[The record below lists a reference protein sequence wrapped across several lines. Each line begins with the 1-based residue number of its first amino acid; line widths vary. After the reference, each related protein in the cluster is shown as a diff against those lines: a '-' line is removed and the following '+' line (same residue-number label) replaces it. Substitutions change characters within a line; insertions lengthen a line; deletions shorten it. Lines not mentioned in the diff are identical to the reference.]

1 MANTERT
8 SSRRARGSLSQEEIL
23 EAATQ
28 LIEKNGLAQLSMG
41 ALAKRMNSGVTSI
54 YWYFRSK
61 DELLQALTDRVS
73 YQIYHD
79 LPPFGDGPWH
89 EELYRYFAEFRI
101 VTETSPVYREVFA
114 YRIQFLFERA
124 AMRPSVLH
132 HLEFGLSYLV
142 QNGLSLEEAT
152 VAFNASSNFVRG
164 FVILEHGLETGR
176 SSNGQ
181 GGDRTDESQPNYV
194 DASKYP
200 LIAKIGLSRIANL
213 GNEQFES
220 GLRLLIGGVRA
231 SVTSANLTKMGT

>member
-1 MANTERT
+1 MAKNEKV

-41 ALAKRMNSGVTSI
+41 TLAKRMNSGVTSI

-73 YQIYHD
+73 HQIYHD

-89 EELYRYFAEFRI
+89 EELYRYFAEFRNI
-101 VTETSPVYREVFA
+101 METSPVYREVFA

-124 AMRPSVLH
+124 AMRPSVLRR
-132 HLEFGLSYLV
+132 LESGLAYLV

-152 VAFNASSNFVRG
+152 VAFNACSNFVRG
-164 FVILEHGLETGR
+164 FVILEHGLDTDR
-176 SSNGQ
+176 SSSGQ
-181 GGDRTDESQPNYV
+181 GADGTEEFQPNDV
-194 DASKYP
+194 DATKYP

-213 GNEQFES
+213 GDEQFES
-220 GLRLLIGGVRA
+220 GLRLLIEGVRA
-231 SVTSANLTKMGT
+231 SVTDATLAKKRT